1 MSDIRKKVAGNCIE
15 PEFGGYIG
23 NRVDLIVHLNV
34 ISFKTMIPLGSK
46 LKKNELLEKKKRKEK
61 GVDKKRKKNVQ
72 QGKKKNEG
80 NERNAML
87 ERVVE
92 KKLKRN
98 DEFAKKRNAVNA
110 TSKSKDTTGAQGL
123 DLEKLFIISDK

>member
-1 MSDIRKKVAGNCIE
+1 M
-15 PEFGGYIG
+15 
-23 NRVDLIVHLNV
+23 
-34 ISFKTMIPLGSK
+34 
-46 LKKNELLEKKKRKEK
+46 
-61 GVDKKRKKNVQ
+61 Q

-98 DEFAKKRNAVNA
+98 DEFVKKRNAVTA
-110 TSKSKDTTGAQGL
+110 TSKFIGTRGAQGWEL
-123 DLEKLFIISDK
+123 NGWALTPDK

>member
-1 MSDIRKKVAGNCIE
+1 M
-15 PEFGGYIG
+15 
-23 NRVDLIVHLNV
+23 
-34 ISFKTMIPLGSK
+34 
-46 LKKNELLEKKKRKEK
+46 
-61 GVDKKRKKNVQ
+61 Q

-98 DEFAKKRNAVNA
+98 DEFEKKRNAVNA
-110 TSKSKDTTGAQGL
+110 TSKFIDT
-123 DLEKLFIISDK
+123 

>member
-1 MSDIRKKVAGNCIE
+1 M
-15 PEFGGYIG
+15 
-23 NRVDLIVHLNV
+23 
-34 ISFKTMIPLGSK
+34 
-46 LKKNELLEKKKRKEK
+46 
-61 GVDKKRKKNVQ
+61 KRKKNVQ

-98 DEFAKKRNAVNA
+98 DEFVKKRNAVNA
-110 TSKSKDTTGAQGL
+110 TSKFIDTKGAQGW
-123 DLEKLFIISDK
+123 EPGIPNYNCIDK